1 MNFNEA
7 LEAIIAGS
15 RVTRKK
21 WGGKA
26 TVYIVRN
33 KLNNINHVEVRT
45 IGNCIMYAASSEDLL
60 AIDWELVDQ
69 VKAETPLNQLN
80 PDEIVL

>member
-7 LEAIIAGS
+7 LEAIKAGMTVM
-15 RVTRKK
+15 RRK

-26 TVYIVRN
+26 KVYLVNN
-33 KLNNINHVEVRT
+33 KLNNISHVEVRT
-45 IGNCIMYAASSEDLL
+45 VGNCLMYAASSEDLL
-60 AIDWELVDQ
+60 AMDWELVNKEVPQ
-69 VKAETPLNQLN
+69 KQLN

>member
-7 LEAIIAGS
+7 LEAIHSGE
-15 RVTRKK
+15 RVMRRK

-26 TVYIVRN
+26 KVYIVHN
-33 KLNNINHVEVRT
+33 KLNNISHVEVRT
-45 IGNCIMYAASSEDLL
+45 VGNCIMYAASSEDLL
-60 AIDWELVDQ
+60 ANDWELVN
-69 VKAETPLNQLN
+69 KETTKKQIN

>member
-7 LEAIIAGS
+7 LEAIVSGS

-21 WGGKA
+21 WSSKA

-69 VKAETPLNQLN
+69 IKAEPQLNQ
-80 PDEIVL
+80 DEIVL